1 MPRHFARPKGPDD
14 IAEYTFDF
22 SSLLSDGDTIISV
35 DNVTVRL
42 SPDSDVVPSLG
53 RADLMIDSTLFGP
66 NLASV
71 WLAGGIVGATYRI
84 ALSIQTASGRTLRRS
99 ADLDIADL

>member
-1 MPRHFARPKGPDD
+1 MPRRFSSPKGPDD

-22 SSLLSDGDTIISV
+22 SSLLSDGDTIVAV
-35 DNVTVRL
+35 DDVIVML

-53 RADLMIDSTLFGP
+53 RADLMMDTALFGP
-66 NLASV
+66 SLASV
-71 WLAGGIVGATYRI
+71 WLTGGIVGATYRI

-99 ADLDIADL
+99 ADLEIADL